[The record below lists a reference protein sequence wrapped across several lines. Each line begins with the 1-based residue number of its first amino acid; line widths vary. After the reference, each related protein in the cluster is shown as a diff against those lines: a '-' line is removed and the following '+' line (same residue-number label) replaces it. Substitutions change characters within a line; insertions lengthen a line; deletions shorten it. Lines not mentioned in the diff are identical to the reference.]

1 MKSKPKT
8 KHVKVYKI
16 FRVSEDGLLKHH
28 KKSTYYGYENDSFDN
43 SYETEE
49 AAIEDIIENELLGS
63 VILTAIEERW
73 VWDD

>member
-1 MKSKPKT
+1 MENKPKT

-16 FRVSEDGLLKHH
+16 FRVTEDGLLKHH
-28 KKSTYYGYENDSFDN
+28 KKSTYYENENFDN

-49 AAIEDIIENELLGS
+49 AAIEDIIENELHGS
-63 VILTAIEERW
+63 VILTAIEQRW